1 MDEQDINELKPKVEQ
16 RVLSPQDSLQ
26 AASELQAF
34 KALKSRSERRRRNLL
49 LRIMVASLIITGVL
63 FVGWLILRGLMPDT
77 PTVMQPTDF
86 VYRGDFSN
94 SIQGNGNL
102 LPLEQVTIN
111 PEIDGVVVELY
122 VSEGDSVEA
131 GQLLFTL
138 DNPDLD
144 TAIAMAERGV
154 ESARLGLRSAQANRD
169 EAGNYV
175 DQTYAA
181 YAELKALYEYSL
193 TLAPDDPMLEL
204 TPTKADVDA
213 AYSVYRQSV
222 LSLDGSKL
230 GLESA
235 QLAVDDAQASLDA
248 AIALAQKRQVYA
260 PISGLVVVMNLERGS
275 RLSSL
280 TSFGQVPIQIADVS
294 QMRLTISVNELD
306 ILGVKPGMQA
316 IINVDAL
323 MDYTAEAEVL
333 RVAST
338 SSNSDYYYGGG
349 LVYYS
354 VDLLLKDPDP
364 RLKIGMTA
372 NAQIITLS
380 YENVLLV
387 NTMALQSTVD
397 STYLQVLDA
406 DGSVRNVPVELIASD
421 YSVAVVSGAIKEG
434 DEVLLG
440 SGSYNTMPMIRSG
453 VDVDVEP
460 VR

>member
-1 MDEQDINELKPKVEQ
+1 M
-16 RVLSPQDSLQ
+16 
-26 AASELQAF
+26 
-34 KALKSRSERRRRNLL
+34 
-49 LRIMVASLIITGVL
+49 
-63 FVGWLILRGLMPDT
+63 
-77 PTVMQPTDF
+77 
-86 VYRGDFSN
+86 
-94 SIQGNGNL
+94 
-102 LPLEQVTIN
+102 
-111 PEIDGVVVELY
+111 
-122 VSEGDSVEA
+122 
-131 GQLLFTL
+131 
-138 DNPDLD
+138 
-144 TAIAMAERGV
+144 
-154 ESARLGLRSAQANRD
+154 
-169 EAGNYV
+169 
-175 DQTYAA
+175 
-181 YAELKALYEYSL
+181 KALYEYSL

>member
-1 MDEQDINELKPKVEQ
+1 V
-16 RVLSPQDSLQ
+16 
-26 AASELQAF
+26 
-34 KALKSRSERRRRNLL
+34 
-49 LRIMVASLIITGVL
+49 
-63 FVGWLILRGLMPDT
+63 
-77 PTVMQPTDF
+77 
-86 VYRGDFSN
+86 
-94 SIQGNGNL
+94 
-102 LPLEQVTIN
+102 
-111 PEIDGVVVELY
+111 
-122 VSEGDSVEA
+122 
-131 GQLLFTL
+131 
-138 DNPDLD
+138 
-144 TAIAMAERGV
+144 
-154 ESARLGLRSAQANRD
+154 
-169 EAGNYV
+169 
-175 DQTYAA
+175 
-181 YAELKALYEYSL
+181 KALYEYSL

>member
-181 YAELKALYEYSL
+181 YAE
-193 TLAPDDPMLEL
+193 
-204 TPTKADVDA
+204 
-213 AYSVYRQSV
+213 
-222 LSLDGSKL
+222 
-230 GLESA
+230 
-235 QLAVDDAQASLDA
+235 
-248 AIALAQKRQVYA
+248 
-260 PISGLVVVMNLERGS
+260 
-275 RLSSL
+275 
-280 TSFGQVPIQIADVS
+280 
-294 QMRLTISVNELD
+294 
-306 ILGVKPGMQA
+306 
-316 IINVDAL
+316 
-323 MDYTAEAEVL
+323 
-333 RVAST
+333 
-338 SSNSDYYYGGG
+338 
-349 LVYYS
+349 
-354 VDLLLKDPDP
+354 
-364 RLKIGMTA
+364 
-372 NAQIITLS
+372 
-380 YENVLLV
+380 
-387 NTMALQSTVD
+387 
-397 STYLQVLDA
+397 
-406 DGSVRNVPVELIASD
+406 
-421 YSVAVVSGAIKEG
+421 
-434 DEVLLG
+434 
-440 SGSYNTMPMIRSG
+440 
-453 VDVDVEP
+453 
-460 VR
+460 